1 MQIDK
6 TKLLTNPDQD
16 PIVSNIIETLEK
28 VAVFVRRDGG
38 EIVFKGFDK
47 QLGIVYVSLLG
58 ACQGCMM
65 IDSTISGGVETILQQ
80 EVLGVN
86 QVKVIDDDF
95 NIVETKSEYSDWYN
109 Y

>member
-6 TKLLTNPDQD
+6 TKLLTSPEQN

-47 QLGIVYVSLLG
+47 QTGIVYVSLLG

-86 QVKVIDDDF
+86 QVKVIDDDY
-95 NIVETKSEYSDWYN
+95 NLVETKSEYSDWYN

>member
-1 MQIDK
+1 MKVNKDE
-6 TKLLTNPDQD
+6 LLTSTDQD
-16 PIVSNIIETLEK
+16 PIVANIIETLEK

-47 QLGIVYVSLLG
+47 KTGIVYVSLLG
-58 ACQGCMM
+58 ACQGCML

-80 EVLGVN
+80 EVLGVS
-86 QVKVIDDDF
+86 QVKVVDEDY
-95 NIVETKSEYSDWYN
+95 NIVETKQEYSDWYN

>member
-6 TKLLTNPDQD
+6 TKLLTTPEQD

-47 QLGIVYVSLLG
+47 QTGIVYVSLLG

-86 QVKVIDDDF
+86 QVKVIDDDY
-95 NIVETKSEYSDWYN
+95 NLVETKSEYSDWYN

>member
-6 TKLLTNPDQD
+6 TKLLTTPEQN

-47 QLGIVYVSLLG
+47 QTGIVYVSLLG

-86 QVKVIDDDF
+86 QVKVIDDDY
-95 NIVETKSEYSDWYN
+95 NLVETKSEYSDWYN

>member
-6 TKLLTNPDQD
+6 TKLLTTPDQD

>member
-6 TKLLTNPDQD
+6 TKLLTTPKQD

-86 QVKVIDDDF
+86 QVKVIDDDY
-95 NIVETKSEYSDWYN
+95 NIIETKSEYSDWYN

>member
-6 TKLLTNPDQD
+6 TKLLTSSEQD

-47 QLGIVYVSLLG
+47 QTGIVYVSLLG

-86 QVKVIDDDF
+86 QVKVIDDDY
-95 NIVETKSEYSDWYN
+95 NLVETKSEYSDWYN